1 MPTTTTT
8 TPNMNTNT
16 METLTAENQTFYDRT
31 LLERLLPELQYAEDA
46 DTKVIPAG
54 KGNTVEFRRYESLAI
69 PTAPLTEGVTPDG
82 KSLSITTI
90 NATAKQYGDYVTVS
104 DVLDMQ
110 GKDPTITETS
120 ELEGEQA
127 ALLIDTIVRDEI
139 LAGTNVQYAG
149 GKASRANITAT
160 DVITGTELRK
170 AFRRLKKSGVKPFAD
185 GFYRVILDADQE
197 FDFKEDKSSNGF
209 TEIAKYANPMKLLKG
224 EIGTFDKGRIKVSTN
239 ADTVEVGDTTKV
251 TVHKAVVYGRHAYA
265 MVNVQKGK
273 GKPRIIVKRASASG
287 TNDPLEQR
295 NTIGWKNFF
304 TAKRLNELSILRIE
318 SGASA

>member
-1 MPTTTTT
+1 MPD
-8 TPNMNTNT
+8 MKTNT
-16 METLTAENQTFYDRT
+16 IGALTAENQTFYDRT

-46 DTKVIPAG
+46 DQKVIPAG
-54 KGNTVEFRRYESLAI
+54 KGTEVEFRRYESLAI

-90 NATAKQYGDYVTVS
+90 KATAKQYGDYVTVS
-104 DVLDMQ
+104 DVLDLQ

-127 ALLIDTIVRDEI
+127 ALLIDTIVRDE
-139 LAGTNVQYAG
+139 LLSGTNVQYAN
-149 GKASRANITAT
+149 GKASRDNIAPT
-160 DVITGTELRK
+160 DVINGTELRK

-197 FDFKEDKSSNGF
+197 YDFKEDKSSNGF
-209 TEIAKYANPMKLLKG
+209 TEVAKYADPMKLLKG

-239 ADTVEVGDTTKV
+239 ADTIEVGTTTKV

-265 MVNVQKGK
+265 MVNIQKGK
-273 GKPRIIVKRASASG
+273 GKPRIIVKRASESG

-304 TAKRLNELSILRIE
+304 TAKRLNELAIVRIE